1 MIKQKELKKY
11 KLNTFKMIKYKKPI
25 VVAEIGCNHMG
36 QLDIAYELIDLA
48 KTSGA
53 NFAKFQKRNNKELL
67 SEVEYNSPHPNPQN
81 SYGSTY
87 GEHREKLEF
96 DIETHIKLK
105 NYCDDIGIGYSVSVW
120 DIISAKEVVGL
131 NPEYIKIPS
140 AMNNHIELLTYLA
153 DNYDGEIHISTGM
166 TYKTELQKLKELFQK
181 KNKLNKIVIYSC
193 TSGYPIDAD
202 QVCLMEIFNL
212 KNIFNDDISDYAFS
226 GHHKGV
232 AIDLAAYTL
241 GTRWIERH
249 FTKDRTWKGTDHAA
263 SLEPHGLF
271 KLVRD
276 LNNTYKALQYKSD
289 EVLDIEKPQRK
300 KLKFKN

>member
-1 MIKQKELKKY
+1 M
-11 KLNTFKMIKYKKPI
+11 TKYKKPI

-48 KTSGA
+48 KKSGA
-53 NFAKFQKRNNKELL
+53 DFAKFQKRNNKELL
-67 SEVEYNSPHPNPQN
+67 TEAEYNEPHPNPVN

-96 DIETHIKLK
+96 DVETHYKIKE
-105 NYCDDIGIGYSVSVW
+105 YCEDVGIGYSVSVW
-120 DIISAKEVVGL
+120 DTISAKEIVEL
-131 NPEYIKIPS
+131 NPQYIKIPS
-140 AMNNHIELLTYLA
+140 AMNNHIELLSYLVE
-153 DNYDGEIHISTGM
+153 NFSGQIHISTGM
-166 TYKTELQKLKELFQK
+166 TYEKELKSLKNLFQE
-181 KNKLNKIVIYSC
+181 KNKLNKLVIYSC
-193 TSGYPIDAD
+193 TSGYPIEAD
-202 QVCLMEIFNL
+202 EVCLMEISNL
-212 KNIFNDDISDYAFS
+212 KAIFKDGIHDYAFS

-232 AIDLAAYTL
+232 AIDVAAYTL
-241 GTRWIERH
+241 GARWVERH

-276 LNNTYKALQYKSD
+276 LNNTYKALKFKND
-289 EVLDIEKPQRK
+289 EILEIEKPQRT

>member
-1 MIKQKELKKY
+1 
-11 KLNTFKMIKYKKPI
+11 MIKYKEPI

-48 KTSGA
+48 KKAGA

-67 SEVEYNSPHPNPQN
+67 TEAEYNSPHPNPVN

-96 DIETHIKLK
+96 DIQTHYKIKK
-105 NYCDDIGIGYSVSVW
+105 YCEDVGIGYSVSVW
-120 DIISAKEVVGL
+120 DIISAKEVVEL

-140 AMNNHIELLTYLA
+140 AMNNHTELLSYLA
-153 DNYDGEIHISTGM
+153 DNYSGQIHISTGM
-166 TYKTELQKLKELFQK
+166 TYKKELKSLKELFEK
-181 KNKLNKIVIYSC
+181 KNKLDKLVIYSC
-193 TSGYPIDAD
+193 TSGYPIEAD
-202 QVCLMEIFNL
+202 EVCLMELFNL
-212 KNIFNDDISDYAFS
+212 KDIFKDDIQDYAFS

-271 KLVRD
+271 KLARD
-276 LNNTYKALQYKSD
+276 LNNTYKALKFKND
-289 EVLDIEKPQRK
+289 EILEIEKPQRT

>member
-1 MIKQKELKKY
+1 MGKKSSISNKAFMYTDSIKTTQTSYKIFNNSQNTSVLYYRINTNNLLKVY
-11 KLNTFKMIKYKKPI
+11 
-25 VVAEIGCNHMG
+25 
-36 QLDIAYELIDLA
+36 
-48 KTSGA
+48 
-53 NFAKFQKRNNKELL
+53 
-67 SEVEYNSPHPNPQN
+67 
-81 SYGSTY
+81 ST
-87 GEHREKLEF
+87 E
-96 DIETHIKLK
+96 
-105 NYCDDIGIGYSVSVW
+105 
-120 DIISAKEVVGL
+120 
-131 NPEYIKIPS
+131 
-140 AMNNHIELLTYLA
+140 
-153 DNYDGEIHISTGM
+153 
-166 TYKTELQKLKELFQK
+166 
-181 KNKLNKIVIYSC
+181 NKLNKIVIYSC